1 MRAALFLSVTEMG
14 DNQMMKAGIRV
25 AVVGLGAS
33 LALAGCGGS
42 SSGTTPAA
50 PGATTVKLV
59 SDFVSPP
66 VGTSVLLTATLSA
79 SSGTPSGT
87 VTFYDGTTLLGTATV
102 SAGVATLTTT
112 SLPTG
117 SNSVTAVYAGTSTFA
132 ASTSSAVAV
141 TVSAAVTTNHILF
154 VGDSFTHGR
163 YLPVRTYNSAGDT
176 DANYGQTGA
185 RAELSTEPGPYGGIP
200 AIFSKFAVEA
210 GLSYAVTIEA
220 ISATSLANNYA
231 AASSVIAQSTW
242 NTVVLQEVS
251 TRPLTVALS
260 ADSTSDPNNFCNSV
274 ATIEAGVH
282 AVAPTAKIFLYETWP
297 RADEAEALGASTYS
311 ANLTALANQYHNVY
325 YSAMTN
331 DGKIADV
338 AAAGDA
344 WLAAINAGIVSANP
358 YTTTTGNFLWFGY
371 SATSNPSTSSSSPDE
386 MHPSIYGAYL
396 SSLVLFYRITGVDPR
411 TLGGSELAAA
421 SLGISSTMAVSLQQQ
436 AYTQVT
442 TGTSA
447 PINQTVTN
455 PCTVTG

>member
-1 MRAALFLSVTEMG
+1 
-14 DNQMMKAGIRV
+14 
-25 AVVGLGAS
+25 
-33 LALAGCGGS
+33 
-42 SSGTTPAA
+42 
-50 PGATTVKLV
+50 
-59 SDFVSPP
+59 
-66 VGTSVLLTATLSA
+66 
-79 SSGTPSGT
+79 
-87 VTFYDGTTLLGTATV
+87 V
-102 SAGVATLTTT
+102 SAIA
-112 SLPTG
+112 
-117 SNSVTAVYAGTSTFA
+117 
-132 ASTSSAVAV
+132 
-141 TVSAAVTTNHILF
+141 TTNHILF

-163 YLPVRTYNSAGDT
+163 YLPVRTYNSANDT
-176 DANYGQTGA
+176 DENYGQTGA
-185 RAELSTEPGPYGGIP
+185 RAETTAEPGPYGGIP
-200 AIFSKFAVEA
+200 GIFSKFAVEA
-210 GLSYAVTIEA
+210 GLSYAVAIEA
-220 ISATSLANNYA
+220 ISATSLANNYID
-231 AASSVIAQSTW
+231 ASSVIDLSTW

-251 TRPLTVALS
+251 ARPLTVALS
-260 ADSTSDPNNFCNSV
+260 GDSTSNPSNFCGSV

-325 YSAMTN
+325 YSAMLN

-358 YTTTTGNFLWFGY
+358 YTTTTGNFLWYGCNTVN
-371 SATSNPSTSSSSPDE
+371 SPVITCPDE

-396 SSLVLFYRITGVDPR
+396 STLVLFYRITGVDPR

-421 SLGISSTMAVSLQQQ
+421 ALGISSTMAVSLQQQ